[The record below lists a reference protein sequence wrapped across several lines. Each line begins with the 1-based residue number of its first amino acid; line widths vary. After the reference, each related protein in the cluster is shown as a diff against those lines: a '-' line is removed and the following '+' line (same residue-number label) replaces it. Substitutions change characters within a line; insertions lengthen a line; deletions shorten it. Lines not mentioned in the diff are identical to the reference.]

1 MLRLRQL
8 TMTAVL
14 CRNVQQLAN
23 PLLMRLPLRGRCFS
37 PVPPH
42 TEPRGH
48 GDFGTSNST
57 FFPPF
62 FPKPADVRLIPS
74 VCVDF
79 LNALITTSAECL
91 CYNLSTYRNCQFVCS
106 HASWKVLKSLGCFPK
121 ISRTWNFLE
130 SVFSTPK
137 SYKLKFQVL
146 ERSGIY
152 LWFNLTNIIC
162 IEHHV

>member
-1 MLRLRQL
+1 MADFYELRCSLMLRLRQL

-42 TEPRGH
+42 TEPLGH

-91 CYNLSTYRNCQFVCS
+91 CYNLSTYRNCQFVCPPPGKS
-106 HASWKVLKSLGCFPK
+106 SKVLDVFLKFPGPEISWKVCL
-121 ISRTWNFLE
+121 
-130 SVFSTPK
+130 
-137 SYKLKFQVL
+137 VL
-146 ERSGIY
+146 QSPI
-152 LWFNLTNIIC
+152 N
-162 IEHHV
+162 